1 MILNIKTQYLKDPDN
16 EIEIEDIKDI
26 KDNKVIYYLLIFQ
39 SVIERRTN

>member
-26 KDNKVIYYLLIFQ
+26 KVIYF
-39 SVIERRTN
+39 

>member
-26 KDNKVIYYLLIFQ
+26 NVIYF
-39 SVIERRTN
+39 

>member
-1 MILNIKTQYLKDPDN
+1 MLFNIKTQYLKDPDN
-16 EIEIEDIKDI
+16 EIEIEDI

>member
-26 KDNKVIYYLLIFQ
+26 NVTYF
-39 SVIERRTN
+39 